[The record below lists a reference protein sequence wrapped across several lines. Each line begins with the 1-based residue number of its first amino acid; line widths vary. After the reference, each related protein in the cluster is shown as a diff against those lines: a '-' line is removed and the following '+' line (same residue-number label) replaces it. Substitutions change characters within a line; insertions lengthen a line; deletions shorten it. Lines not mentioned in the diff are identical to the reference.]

1 MNLWILVI
9 EFINLVENYIMKYLF
24 VFLLVGLMV
33 SCGDSGDNSKQPSC
47 DEIDGLEITFS
58 DWDSNVGNRGVP
70 GDYTGAVYYCENGMV
85 AMLTYFKN
93 GNANGLSRGWYENGQ
108 LNYECNYLDWK
119 KAGLSRTW
127 YENGQLAREGK
138 NIIINGSSIT
148 EYERSWHENG
158 QLSREEKRGY
168 DEDGD
173 PAFNSYLE
181 YTKSWHENGQLATD
195 KKYNKGD
202 PISAECWD
210 KNGVKEQECSWY

>member
-1 MNLWILVI
+1 
-9 EFINLVENYIMKYLF
+9 MKYLF
-24 VFLLVGLMV
+24 VFLLVGLV

-58 DWDSNVGNRGVP
+58 DWDSNLGNRGVP

-93 GNANGLSRGWYENGQ
+93 GKANGLSRGWYENGQ
-108 LNYECNYLDWK
+108 LKYEFNYLDWK
-119 KAGLSRTW
+119 IAAGLSRTW
-127 YENGQLAREGK
+127 YENGQLARE
-138 NIIINGSSIT
+138 
-148 EYERSWHENG
+148 
-158 QLSREEKRGY
+158 EKRGY

-173 PAFNSYLE
+173 PAFNGYLE